1 MIFFSSVR
9 EFIQR
14 SGAKHWQFLFLS
26 FIISVTGGVLWFY
39 ATAIM
44 NIQMAPI
51 GIIAVILQSQIAYFY
66 MIKKGEARKVFFSL
80 VFAFF
85 TFFLGKY
92 LFFEHYYDFYLE
104 AYIDRSIV
112 TSDHIIFY
120 FSEINWGSIFL
131 FFDSLPQFITIGD
144 IITLL
149 LMILATQQYIYLPF
163 SKTEHKEESNSR
175 VKFKK
180 RRFD

>member
-1 MIFFSSVR
+1 MTFFSSTR

-26 FIISVTGGVLWFY
+26 FIVSFVGGVLWFY
-39 ATAIM
+39 ATAVTD
-44 NIQMAPI
+44 IQMAPI
-51 GIIAVILQSQIAYFY
+51 GILAVIIQSQIAYFY
-66 MIKKGEARKVFFSL
+66 MLKKGEARKVFFSL

-85 TFFLGKY
+85 TFFICKY

-104 AYIDRSIV
+104 AYIDRSII
-112 TSDHIIFY
+112 TFDHIVFY
-120 FSEINWGSIFL
+120 FSAINWESIFL
-131 FFDSLPQFITIGD
+131 FFDSLPLFITIGD

-163 SKTEHKEESNSR
+163 TKKEHKKDANNR
-175 VKFKK
+175 IRFKK